1 MSEKEHAQ
9 VEISK
14 KSGFPVI
21 WIVPVIA
28 LLIGVYL
35 IYNNYENKG
44 TTITITFKN
53 GNGLKTDKT
62 KIKYEGVEI
71 GKLTNISLNRKDNNV
86 IVTALIDK
94 TASYLLVNG
103 TEFWIVKPR
112 ITAGQIS
119 GLSTLVSGAYIQL
132 KPGKISQN
140 KVEPKTKYE
149 GLHNAPFIDVDEPG
163 LHLILVTDKLS
174 VRIGAPMYFRDVKVG
189 KVGERELKEDNK
201 IYIKA
206 FIEPEHQHLVTKS
219 TKFWDVSGIKVDAGL
234 SGVKIHTESLLTI
247 IEGGVAFDN
256 PPGELGTP
264 VENKTIFKLFKDRK
278 SAMGEGGLN
287 IVFRVKELGSLKPG
301 ASILYNE
308 LKVGEIQ
315 DHNLTSND
323 REVDVNA
330 YIYKEYVHLVK
341 TDSRFWNVS
350 GIKIDAGLSGVKI
363 KTESIQTIIDG
374 GIAFSNSW
382 SSGKK
387 QAAPGSV
394 FKIYDSYDSAFRTGS
409 LISIFFKDSKGL
421 SEGSALK
428 YQGVSVGTVENIN
441 ISDNLDKIIVKA
453 RLYKGA
459 DKIAKS
465 GSKFWIAEPEIG
477 LGGIKD
483 VGAIIFKYI
492 EVLPGEGTESDQF
505 IGLEK
510 EPVFVNFEKSDGQPV
525 VVGNKENLNITL
537 LSKRLGSVNIG
548 VPVYYKQIEVGK
560 VVGHKLSDN
569 AENVEIN
576 LVINK
581 KYSALVRDN
590 SKFWNVSGIGLDF
603 YLFGVK
609 AKTESLTSIIKGG
622 VTFAT
627 PEKDIGKVVSDGAV
641 FELHEKPDEKWLKW
655 QPNINYNQ

>member
-1 MSEKEHAQ
+1 MSEEKQAK
-9 VEISK
+9 VKVSK
-14 KSGFPVI
+14 KSRFSPI
-21 WIVPVIA
+21 WIVPIIA
-28 LLIGVYL
+28 LLIGLYL
-35 IYNNYENKG
+35 IYENYEHKG
-44 TTITITFKN
+44 ITIQITFDS
-53 GNGLKTDKT
+53 GDGLEVDKT

-71 GKLTNISLNRKDNNV
+71 GHLTKINLNRDGNNV
-86 IVTALIDK
+86 IVAALIDK
-94 TASYLLVNG
+94 EASYLLVDG

-112 ITAGQIS
+112 FEVGKIS
-119 GLSTLVSGAYIQL
+119 NLGTIISGAYIKL
-132 KPGKISQN
+132 KPGSG
-140 KVEPKTKYE
+140 KTKTKFVALKE
-149 GLHNAPFIDVDEPG
+149 PPVGDLSLPG
-163 LHLILVTDKLS
+163 LHFTLISDNLGSLQAGSPVYFRKIKVGEIHSHKLKDDNKIYVRAYIEPEYKHLVTDK
-174 VRIGAPMYFRDVKVG
+174 
-189 KVGERELKEDNK
+189 
-201 IYIKA
+201 
-206 FIEPEHQHLVTKS
+206 
-219 TKFWDVSGIKVDAGL
+219 TKFWNVSGITVDAGL
-234 SGVKIHTESLLTI
+234 SGVKIHIESFVTI
-247 IEGGVAFDN
+247 IEGGISFDN
-256 PPGELGTP
+256 PHGQLGNT
-264 VENKTIFKLFKDRK
+264 VQNETIFKLYENRS
-278 SAMGEGGLN
+278 SAMEEGGLN

-301 ASILYNE
+301 APILYNE

-330 YIYKEYVHLVK
+330 YIYKDYVHLVK

-350 GIKIDAGLSGVKI
+350 GIKINAGLSGIKI

-374 GIAFSNSW
+374 GIGFSNRW
-382 SSGKK
+382 SSGSK
-387 QAAPGSV
+387 QTAPGSV

-428 YQGVSVGTVENIN
+428 YLGISVGTVENVN
-441 ISDNLDKIIVKA
+441 ISENLDKIIVKV

-477 LGGIKD
+477 LGGIKN

-525 VVGNKENLNITL
+525 VVSDEENLNITL

-560 VVGHKLSDN
+560 VVGHKLADN

-622 VTFAT
+622 VAFAT
-627 PEKDIGKVVSDGAV
+627 PQKDIGKVVSDGAV
-641 FELHEKPDEKWLKW
+641 FDLHEKPDKKWLKW
-655 QPNINYNQ
+655 HPNINYNQ